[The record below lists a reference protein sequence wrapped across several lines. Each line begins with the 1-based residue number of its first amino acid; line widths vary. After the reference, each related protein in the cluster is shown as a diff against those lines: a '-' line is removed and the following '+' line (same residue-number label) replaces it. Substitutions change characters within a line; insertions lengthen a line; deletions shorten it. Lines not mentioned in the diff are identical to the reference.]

1 MAAAEDSV
9 TAQSKP
15 NPSNLAT
22 TFVNL
27 APSLAISHREN
38 STFFWIFLHR

>member
-1 MAAAEDSV
+1 MAAAEDLV

-22 TFVNL
+22 TFV
-27 APSLAISHREN
+27 SLHIIHSVRFHPHRVIPIQ
-38 STFFWIFLHR
+38 SK